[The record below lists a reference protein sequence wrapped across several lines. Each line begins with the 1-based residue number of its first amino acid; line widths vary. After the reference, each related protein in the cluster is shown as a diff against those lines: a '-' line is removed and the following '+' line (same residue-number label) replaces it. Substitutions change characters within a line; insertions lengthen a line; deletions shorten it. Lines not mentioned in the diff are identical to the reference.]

1 MVGELPD
8 VARAAG
14 LGFAADGDAIALVG
28 SWDPDLAGSEL
39 ERLRGIELPN
49 GLPGFDL
56 EAVRA
61 AQAAVRTAVR
71 AGTVRSAHDIAEG
84 GLAVALAECCLAG
97 ARGATVA
104 LGELT
109 GGGSGESGAG
119 VWRALFGEGAG
130 GFVVSGEAEA
140 LRALGDRVPV
150 ALIGDVGGDALVIEA
165 GGLTVREP
173 LAGLRDAHAAL
184 RSLFS

>member
-1 MVGELPD
+1 
-8 VARAAG
+8 
-14 LGFAADGDAIALVG
+14 
-28 SWDPDLAGSEL
+28 
-39 ERLRGIELPN
+39 
-49 GLPGFDL
+49 
-56 EAVRA
+56 
-61 AQAAVRTAVR
+61 
-71 AGTVRSAHDIAEG
+71 
-84 GLAVALAECCLAG
+84 
-97 ARGATVA
+97 
-104 LGELT
+104 
-109 GGGSGESGAG
+109 
-119 VWRALFGEGAG
+119 LFGEGAG